1 MAISRIATEV
11 QMGEPSL
18 FSQEMFLGGASLL
31 QLPYLIF
38 FKRGPQSPDNRCH
51 ISVSNQID
59 YYSEVSGTE
68 EDLGQQQFF
77 EEKTQDEILTEK
89 VLINCNE

>member
-11 QMGEPSL
+11 QMGGAFAVFTGNVSGGS
-18 FSQEMFLGGASLL
+18 FFVAITIFDFL
-31 QLPYLIF
+31 
-38 FKRGPQSPDNRCH
+38 KRGPQSPDNRGH

>member
-18 FSQEMFLGGASLL
+18 FSQEMFLGGVSLL

-38 FKRGPQSPDNRCH
+38 LNGAHKVQTTGAISLSQTKLIIIQKSPGLRRIWANNNFLKKRPKMK
-51 ISVSNQID
+51 
-59 YYSEVSGTE
+59 
-68 EDLGQQQFF
+68 F
-77 EEKTQDEILTEK
+77 
-89 VLINCNE
+89 

>member
-11 QMGEPSL
+11 QMGGALAVFTGNVS
-18 FSQEMFLGGASLL
+18 GGASLL

-38 FKRGPQSPDNRCH
+38 LKRGPQSPDNRCH

-68 EDLGQQQFF
+68 ENLGQQQFF

-89 VLINCNE
+89 ALINCNE